1 MAQGFIRNIDGTFIL
16 FDAPGAADQSTYAYS
31 INNNG
36 DVAGNFNDGTSWN
49 NGFIRH
55 ADGTFETYSIP
66 DIGLGSLGSTC
77 INNSGVISGYYL
89 DGDDVSHGFLRATDG
104 TITTVDAPGSEQIF
118 GHGTSVNRR
127 SLDDDGNMA
136 GIFTNEVAPGIH
148 YFVRHPDGS
157 FDIFDTGSNYGQLSI
172 NTHANTAIGWYFDA
186 ALYQHGYLNTP
197 ITQLVSGGTYDPTN
211 PNVPEI
217 GFLRDGSGN
226 ITYYQAPDAYL
237 GVDGGTVP
245 TDLNGLTLP
254 PPISLRCASGE
265 GALDEAYSSYLIASG
280 GTTPYFFSIID
291 GILPPGLSLNSS
303 TGLISGIPSRPGNY
317 PYTAQVVDSA
327 SPPNV
332 ATASCRI
339 FISDFTCFLVDF
351 PINGPFYDATGK
363 VLSNGYLALR
373 LVFDC
378 NCPCADYQITGN
390 NHTTIQLDSNGMVTG
405 SPQIRPND
413 QLKPNGSYYIL
424 QAFSEA
430 GQLVLGPKVLLVTS

>member
-1 MAQGFIRNIDGTFIL
+1 MPLQTASFNISPTTFPWMMGFIVYDTPNPASVTRVNGSANGFTSQWTGPPGLFIHHAGDLLIATLCYQGTGPQSISDTL
-16 FDAPGAADQSTYAYS
+16 GNSWTQLAATTVTQGDQSYGMQIFTAIANGAGITIFSTTADETSLFTTIACEEYSGSGGFSLDNFVISNGVSGTPSLSLISTSATPLLYATMYS
-31 INNNG
+31 PVNNNP
-36 DVAGNFNDGTSWN
+36 GTSLSAGPN
-49 NGFIRH
+49 YILRLNYS
-55 ADGTFETYSIP
+55 ADLGDFQYLQAGTESY
-66 DIGLGSLGSTC
+66 
-77 INNSGVISGYYL
+77 VIIS
-89 DGDDVSHGFLRATDG
+89 
-104 TITTVDAPGSEQIF
+104 AP
-118 GHGTSVNRR
+118 
-127 SLDDDGNMA
+127 L
-136 GIFTNEVAPGIH
+136 
-148 YFVRHPDGS
+148 
-157 FDIFDTGSNYGQLSI
+157 
-172 NTHANTAIGWYFDA
+172 
-186 ALYQHGYLNTP
+186 
-197 ITQLVSGGTYDPTN
+197 
-211 PNVPEI
+211 
-217 GFLRDGSGN
+217 
-226 ITYYQAPDAYL
+226 
-237 GVDGGTVP
+237 
-245 TDLNGLTLP
+245 
-254 PPISLRCASGE
+254 SLRCASGE

-332 ATASCRI
+332 ATASCSI